1 MKVGFLG
8 AGKLAQALAKGL
20 ISANLTPA
28 EKIICSCPRSDV
40 ILLDQM
46 RKLGCRTTSN
56 NGHVADDSR
65 ILILAVK
72 PPVIPKVLKDVSEFI
87 TPQHLVISVAMGIT
101 TRQIEKVK
109 REIRKPLTSVRKT
122 IVVQNHEAIPE

>member
-1 MKVGFLG
+1 
-8 AGKLAQALAKGL
+8 
-20 ISANLTPA
+20 
-28 EKIICSCPRSDV
+28 
-40 ILLDQM
+40 M

-101 TRQIEKVK
+101 TRQIEKV
-109 REIRKPLTSVRKT
+109 R
-122 IVVQNHEAIPE
+122 HEGFL